1 MSNFNQF
8 NNDSSQPNQSNS
20 YNTYNSNS
28 MKTIGRSLLDLINS
42 PVKSNDQ
49 WLFNGLLKRK
59 RSMVLASPPKTGK
72 SSFAT
77 DLAFAGLAGQ
87 PVGDLIHPVAPMRVL
102 WWSTDEVL
110 DEIMERFE
118 EHPISSLGES
128 LANIHVI
135 SKEDAI
141 GLHNKNEVK
150 GIAEFFKPDFI
161 IVDSL
166 RGILDSSGFDENHSA
181 AGEFSSWLH
190 KFCNQFNAGGLLLHH
205 LNKKKDAFGT
215 NRVSGHGGI
224 VSNSSGVMLMR
235 DKKESLEID
244 TNKVLMVTGR
254 GIAPFKYHI
263 NLMHSSEWLEHGS
276 CFDYV
281 GEIEGDNTTSAS
293 DVEKVR
299 QFLLSNFGTPYD
311 TDTISNGTGVNYNNV
326 RQALKRM
333 IANGEINKIKPD
345 IPTSKHHKLKWFYG
359 YGELSIPCT
368 IDNSQQH
375 TSTDNVKEGGI
386 DLYQSSS
393 NPYISIPPTMVQE
406 EEKMYHCT
414 EEESVI
420 ENEDLS
426 LVQPPTPIADLC
438 TNDGEVSED
447 DEDDYVI
454 EKPTEI
460 GQMCTLHPRAANDL
474 EDYIKEA
481 MVLVGVDEE
490 EEGVG
495 FFVTLGCYR
504 RSKDKSKFDFPLKWY
519 TNDFISI
526 NDPKDIEVVYS
537 KAEQQRKNKSKKVLG
552 MSSDYKPAQEPRKPK
567 RMLT

>member
-1 MSNFNQF
+1 
-8 NNDSSQPNQSNS
+8 
-20 YNTYNSNS
+20 
-28 MKTIGRSLLDLINS
+28 
-42 PVKSNDQ
+42 
-49 WLFNGLLKRK
+49 
-59 RSMVLASPPKTGK
+59 MVLASPPKTGK

-87 PVGDLIHPVAPMRVL
+87 PIGDLIHPVAPMRVL

-118 EHPISSLGES
+118 EHPISTLGES

-190 KFCNQFNAGGLLLHH
+190 KFCNQFNTGGLLLHH
-205 LNKKKDAFGT
+205 LNKKKEAFGT

-299 QFLLSNFGTPYD
+299 QFLMSNFGTPHD
-311 TDTISNGTGVNYNNV
+311 ANTISNGTGVKYHTT
-326 RQALKRM
+326 RQALDRM
-333 IANGEINKIKPD
+333 VTNGEINKIKPD

-359 YGELSIPCT
+359 YGELSMTCS

-375 TSTDNVKEGGI
+375 TSVDDIKEGGI

-393 NPYISIPPTMVQE
+393 NPYISISPTMLQHE
-406 EEKMYHCT
+406 NSCSNDEIED
-414 EEESVI
+414 SVI

-426 LVQPPTPIADLC
+426 MLQPPTPIPDLC
-438 TNDGEVSED
+438 TNDDDGVE
-447 DEDDYVI
+447 DEDDDYKI

-460 GQMCTLHPRAANDL
+460 GQMCILHPRAANDL
-474 EDYIKEA
+474 EEYVKVP
-481 MVLVGVDEE
+481 MVLIGLGEE
-490 EEGVG
+490 DGVG
-495 FFVTLGCYR
+495 KFNRLSFHLQF
-504 RSKDKSKFDFPLKWY
+504 KDHEKYAGSHQLDWHID
-519 TNDFISI
+519 DFIRI
-526 NDPKDIEVVYS
+526 NSKEEIDVVYS
-537 KAEQQRKNKSKKVLG
+537 KAQQQRKNKPKKVLG
-552 MSSDYKPAQEPRKPK
+552 MSADYEPTQEPRKSK
-567 RMLT
+567 KLLT

>member
-1 MSNFNQF
+1 
-8 NNDSSQPNQSNS
+8 
-20 YNTYNSNS
+20 

-49 WLFNGLLKRK
+49 WIFNGLLKRK

-87 PVGDLIHPVAPMRVL
+87 PIGDLIHPVAPMRVL

-118 EHPISSLGES
+118 EHPISTLGES

-205 LNKKKDAFGT
+205 LNKKKEAFGT

-299 QFLLSNFGTPYD
+299 QFLMSNFGTPYD

-359 YGELSIPCT
+359 YGELITPCT

-375 TSTDNVKEGGI
+375 TSTDDIKEGGI

-420 ENEDLS
+420 ENESLS
-426 LVQPPTPIADLC
+426 MVQPPTPIVDLC
-438 TNDGEVSED
+438 TNDDVSE
-447 DEDDYVI
+447 EEV
-454 EKPTEI
+454 KPKIEI
-460 GQMCTLHPRAANDL
+460 GQMCVLSPKVAKKNYEDL
-474 EDYIKEA
+474 DGFTRVPL
-481 MVLVGVDEE
+481 VLVDIDED
-490 EEGVG
+490 GVG
-495 FFVTLGCYR
+495 KFNRLAFHLQY
-504 RSKDKSKFDFPLKWY
+504 KDHERYKGAYQLMWDI
-519 TNDFISI
+519 NDFIAIHDESE
-526 NDPKDIEVVYS
+526 IEVVYL
-537 KAEQQRKNKSKKVLG
+537 KAQQEDKPKKVLG
-552 MSSDYKPAQEPRKPK
+552 MSSDYKPPTDEPVRMK
-567 RMLT
+567 RRLT